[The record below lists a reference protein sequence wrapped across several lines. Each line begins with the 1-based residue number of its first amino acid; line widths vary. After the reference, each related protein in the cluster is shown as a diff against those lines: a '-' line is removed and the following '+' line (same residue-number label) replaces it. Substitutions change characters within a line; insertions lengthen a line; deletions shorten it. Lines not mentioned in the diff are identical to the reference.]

1 MAPVGPSCEI
11 PYSWCCWEFL
21 VLLGIVGF
29 GFVLTGLTYLTERK
43 RTAIP

>member
-1 MAPVGPSCEI
+1 MAPVGRSCEI
-11 PYSWCCWEFL
+11 PYSL
-21 VLLGIVGF
+21 VLLGIAGF